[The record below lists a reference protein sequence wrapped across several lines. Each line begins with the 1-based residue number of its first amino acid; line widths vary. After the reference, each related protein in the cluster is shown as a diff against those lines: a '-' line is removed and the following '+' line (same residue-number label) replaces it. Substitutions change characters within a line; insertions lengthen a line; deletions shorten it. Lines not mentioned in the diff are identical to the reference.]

1 MYKCELHPEYI
12 RQKAKLEALLT
23 RRNTVDDSFYNGI

>member
-1 MYKCELHPEYI
+1 MSKCELHPEYA

-23 RRNTVDDSFYNGI
+23 RRNRGFLQRHL